1 MTHIEN
7 INKFDFDCNVGEYI
21 CQDSSVGEAISSS
34 LNLDKNCTVYVNEVV
49 CKERLNLGGDDA
61 DYVLKIPQSLGCKV
75 IFDDVPIHVRI
86 NANNLEE
93 KIECLH
99 HPDSIHLAH
108 CISKNA
114 AMISNDKNLIKACN
128 ELSVPAFYLEDLLC
142 GFYSLEKLRNLS
154 HSSVTVNQ
162 KILSVNRKVLGAG
175 AA

>member
-7 INKFDFDCNVGEYI
+7 KNKFDFDCNVGEYI

-49 CKERLNLGGDDA
+49 CNERLNLGGDDA
-61 DYVLKIPQSLGCKV
+61 DYVLKIPRSLGCKV
-75 IFDDVPIHVRI
+75 VFDDVPIHVRLE
-86 NANNLEE
+86 ANKLEE
-93 KIECLH
+93 KIDCLH

-114 AMISNDKNLIKACN
+114 TMISNDKNLIKACN
-128 ELSVPAFYLEDLLC
+128 ELSVPAFYLEDLLS

-154 HSSVTVNQ
+154 KYFPITERTIISTEN
-162 KILSVNRKVLGAG
+162 KIWGAN